1 MKKIF
6 KVTAMTAGLTMMRM
20 LVGFVIAKVVAVY
33 TGPTGIAL
41 LGQVQST
48 VASLT
53 GIVNAS
59 TGAGIIRYTAEY
71 KDRGFDACAPW
82 WSASLQWALLLLGV
96 IMPLGL
102 LLSEYFSQ
110 WLFSNSGYSWLISV
124 TVIALPFAVIGNL
137 INSVI
142 NGQQLYI
149 RYVLMGAGAVFI
161 SGVVMVTLIV
171 QKNLQGA
178 LLAASMQTGLIGVV
192 MLFSSLR
199 QPWLK
204 VRYWWQWNVST
215 QRKAIG
221 GYILMAITTA
231 LTVPIALVLVRKILV
246 AEVGWEQAGQWQAV
260 WKISEVYL
268 GVITMALGTY
278 YLPKLS
284 SLKDPA
290 SIRNEINQTV
300 KVILPLVGAM
310 AFSIYLLRDFV
321 ITILF
326 TEAFR
331 SSRDLFAV
339 QLIGDVIKIISWLY
353 AYPMLSRGCT
363 KWFISTEIIF
373 SIVFVSLS
381 YVLVPMFGVLGANLA
396 YLINYT
402 ICMLYIIFFVKP
414 WLR

>member
-1 MKKIF
+1 M
-6 KVTAMTAGLTMMRM
+6 VRM
-20 LVGFVIAKVVAVY
+20 LLGFVIAKVVAVY
-33 TGPTGIAL
+33 TGPAGIAL

-59 TGAGIIRYTAEY
+59 TGAGVIRYTAEH
-71 KDRGFDACAPW
+71 KDRGFEACAPW
-82 WSASLQWALLLLGV
+82 WSASLQWALVLLG
-96 IMPLGL
+96 ITMPLGL
-102 LLSEYFSQ
+102 LLSEHLSQ
-110 WLFSNSGYSWLISV
+110 WLFSNSEYSWLIVV
-124 TVIALPFAVIGNL
+124 TVMALPFSVIGNL

-149 RYVLMGAGAVFI
+149 RYVLMGGGTVLI
-161 SGVVMVTLIV
+161 SGTVMITLIV
-171 QKNLQGA
+171 QNNLQGA

-192 MLFSSLR
+192 MLLLSLR

-204 VRYWWQWNVST
+204 VRYWWQWNVSA

-221 GYILMAITTA
+221 GYILMAVTTA
-231 LTVPIALVLVRKILV
+231 LTVPLALVLVRKILV

-284 SLKDPA
+284 SLKDPV
-290 SIRNEINQTV
+290 SIHNEINQTV
-300 KVILPLVGAM
+300 KVILPIVGLM

-321 ITILF
+321 ITVLF

-331 SSRDLFAV
+331 SSRDLFAI
-339 QLIGDVIKIISWLY
+339 QLVGDVIKIISWLY

-363 KWFISTEIIF
+363 KWFVSTEIIF
-373 SIVFVSLS
+373 CIIFVSFS
-381 YVLVPMFGVLGANLA
+381 YFLIPIFGVLGANLA
-396 YLINYT
+396 YLINYI
-402 ICMLYIIFFVKP
+402 ICMFYMIFFVKP